1 MSSKFDENEF
11 NQMNQCTQVLQISL
25 ELENLRVQVSITSE
39 HLWRMQPVDG
49 NLDSP
54 DSQSQR

>member
-1 MSSKFDENEF
+1 MNSKFDENEF

-25 ELENLRVQVSITSE
+25 ELENLHVQVPITSE
-39 HLWRMQPVDG
+39 HLWRMRPADG

-54 DSQSQR
+54 VSHSQR

>member
-25 ELENLRVQVSITSE
+25 ELENLHVQVSITSE
-39 HLWRMQPVDG
+39 HLWRMRPGDG

-54 DSQSQR
+54 VSHSQR